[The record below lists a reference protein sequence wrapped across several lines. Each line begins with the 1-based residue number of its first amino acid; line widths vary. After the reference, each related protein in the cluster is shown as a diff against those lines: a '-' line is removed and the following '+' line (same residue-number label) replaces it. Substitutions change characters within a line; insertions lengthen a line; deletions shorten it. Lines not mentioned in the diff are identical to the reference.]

1 MQPNSKKV
9 RWGVISTAKIGVE
22 KVIPAMQQGE
32 ASEIVAIASRD
43 GEKAKQTASL
53 LGIPKSYGSYEELLA
68 DPEIEAIYNP
78 LPNHLHVPWSVKA
91 AEAGKHVLCEKPL
104 ALTAEEAQTLLDARD
119 RTGVLITEAFM
130 VRAHPQWLRVRELV
144 REGRIGKLRAVQGA
158 FSYMNRDPENIR
170 NMADIGGG
178 GVYDIGCYP
187 TVIARY
193 LFEAEPNRVAA
204 IVERD
209 PEMKTDRLTSA
220 LLDFD
225 RGQASWVCSTQLVP
239 YQRMQVFG
247 TTGRIEVEIPFNA
260 PPDAPTR
267 IFIDDGS
274 ALGGA
279 NAVVEEFP
287 VTDQYTVQG
296 DLFSRAVRDGESVEF
311 PLENAVTNMRILE
324 ALLRAGDEK
333 TWIQL

>member
-1 MQPNSKKV
+1 
-9 RWGVISTAKIGVE
+9 
-22 KVIPAMQQGE
+22 
-32 ASEIVAIASRD
+32 
-43 GEKAKQTASL
+43 
-53 LGIPKSYGSYEELLA
+53 
-68 DPEIEAIYNP
+68 
-78 LPNHLHVPWSVKA
+78 
-91 AEAGKHVLCEKPL
+91 
-104 ALTAEEAQTLLDARD
+104 
-119 RTGVLITEAFM
+119 M
-130 VRAHPQWLRVRELV
+130 VRSHPQWLRVRELV
-144 REGRIGKLRAVQGA
+144 REGRIGELRAVQGA
-158 FSYMNRDPENIR
+158 FSYMNRDPQNIR

-333 TWIQL
+333 TWVQL